1 MTFDRAIY
9 CTIHIIGLL
18 SSYCHV
24 CICLY
29 VSVLCGEC
37 ELITN
42 QFALLIEAGVM
53 LATTIAITTI
63 RGVPSGNEGHLG
75 PVHTDSGLWL
85 GNNFFFFLP
94 ISMVVDKLI
103 CLF

>member
-1 MTFDRAIY
+1 MYMYI
-9 CTIHIIGLL
+9 
-18 SSYCHV
+18 
-24 CICLY
+24 
-29 VSVLCGEC
+29 SVLCVKC
-37 ELITN
+37 ELTTN
-42 QFALLIEAGVM
+42 QFAPVIGAAMILVA
-53 LATTIAITTI
+53 TIAITTI

-103 CLF
+103 YPF

>member
-1 MTFDRAIY
+1 MLFGRAIY

-18 SSYCHV
+18 SSYCHARMYMY
-24 CICLY
+24 I
-29 VSVLCGEC
+29 SVLCGKC
-37 ELITN
+37 ELTTN

-75 PVHTDSGLWL
+75 PVHTDFGLWL

-103 CLF
+103 YLF

>member
-1 MTFDRAIY
+1 MLFGRAIY
-9 CTIHIIGLL
+9 CTIHIIALLL
-18 SSYCHV
+18 SYCNA
-24 CICLY
+24 CMCMFI
-29 VSVLCGEC
+29 SVLYGKC
-37 ELITN
+37 ELTTN

-103 CLF
+103 YPF